1 VTAAGTSPIGASPW
15 IGATPVAS
23 TPVAATVTLVEGQ
36 TFALSWRNGDMD
48 GELPHGLFVMD
59 TRVLSSMALRLNGH
73 TTEALAVDADE
84 PGAATYVTRGR
95 PVQGQADADVLCVRR
110 RGIGAGMTEHLA
122 VTNHGLDDI
131 TVVVELVCDADFATL
146 FEVKE
151 RRVVRRGVHR
161 YEQGPSAI
169 RFEHEIDEHRRAVEI
184 SWSEGTVERDGV
196 SAEAPAPPAGSDGRG
211 RIRWTLRLPSRTTW
225 HVDLRIDVEVQGR
238 RLRHPAA
245 GAGAGGADTFD
256 AWRAGFPRLSS
267 DDLGLDRVVARTR
280 DDLGALRIVD
290 PEDPSVVIV
299 AAGAPW
305 FMTLFGRDSLIT
317 AWMTMLADPSLAR
330 GVLQTLARRQG
341 RRDDADTEEEP
352 GKILHEVRFDAAD
365 TLELG
370 GGTAYYGSVDATPLF
385 VMLLGELARWQPDDP
400 CIDELWPAADAAL
413 TWLATSGDRDGD
425 GFVEYQRRSAHG
437 LANQGWKDSWD
448 ALRWSDGSLVE
459 GPIALCEVQGYA
471 YAAQVAGARLARA
484 RGDDARAADLERRAA
499 DLRAHFNRA
508 FWLDDAADVAVA
520 LDGRKRPVDALAS
533 NVGHCLWTGIL
544 DEGRAANVA
553 RRLLSPGSFSGW
565 GIRTLDASMRAFNPV
580 SYHNGSVWPH
590 DNAICAAGLARYGF
604 HDQAHRVIRAQLDVA
619 THTGDRLPELF
630 AGFDRDEIRVPAAY
644 PASCSPQAWATA
656 SPLLWLATVLGLDP
670 DRPGL
675 VDPHLPPWLGEVVL
689 RGIEV
694 RGEHLDISVTGGRSR
709 VEPRHR

>member
-1 VTAAGTSPIGASPW
+1 VTTNGSPVTGSPW
-15 IGATPVAS
+15 TGATPVAS

-59 TRVLSSMALRLNGH
+59 TRVLSSLQLCLNGH
-73 TTEALAVDADE
+73 PTEALAVDADE
-84 PGAATYVTRGR
+84 PGSAAYVARGR
-95 PVQGQADADVLCVRR
+95 PVHGQADADVLCVRR
-110 RGIGAGMTEHLA
+110 RRIGAGMTEQVA
-122 VTNHGLDDI
+122 VTNHGLDEI
-131 TVVVELVCDADFATL
+131 AVVVELACDVDFATL

-161 YEQGPSAI
+161 YEERSTAI
-169 RFEHEIDEHRRAVEI
+169 RFEHEVDQHRRAVEI
-184 SWSEGTVERDGV
+184 SWTPGRIER
-196 SAEAPAPPAGSDGRG
+196 EEGSDGPPPTGDTGGRG
-211 RIRWTLRLPSRTTW
+211 RVRWALRLPSRATW
-225 HVDLRIDVEVQGR
+225 HVELRLDVYVQGE
-238 RLRHPAA
+238 RLRRPAL
-245 GAGAGGADTFD
+245 GAGASGTDGFD
-256 AWRAGFPRLSS
+256 AWRAGFPRVSS
-267 DDLGLDRVVARTR
+267 DDPVLDRVVARTR

-305 FMTLFGRDSLIT
+305 FMTLFGRDSLLT
-317 AWMTMLADPSLAR
+317 AWMTMPADPSLAR

-341 RRDDADTEEEP
+341 RRDDPETEEEL

-400 CIDELWPAADAAL
+400 CIDELWPAADAGL
-413 TWLATSGDRDGD
+413 RWIATAGDPDGD
-425 GFVEYQRRSAHG
+425 GFVEYRRRSQHG

-448 ALRWSDGSLVE
+448 ALRWSDGTLVD

-471 YAAQVAGARLARA
+471 YAAQEAGARLARQ
-484 RGDDARAADLERRAA
+484 RGDDARATELERRAA
-499 DLRAHFNRA
+499 DLRQRFNRD
-508 FWLDDAADVAVA
+508 FWLDDVGDVAVA
-520 LDGRKRPVDALAS
+520 LDGRKRPVDALTS
-533 NVGHCLWTGIL
+533 NPGHCLWTGIL
-544 DEGRAANVA
+544 DEGRAERVA
-553 RRLLSPGSFSGW
+553 RRLLSAGSFSGW

-590 DNAICAAGLARYGF
+590 DNALCAAGLARYGF
-604 HDQAHRVIRAQLDVA
+604 HDESHRVIRAQLDVA
-619 THTGDRLPELF
+619 ARTGDRLPELF
-630 AGFDRDEIRVPAAY
+630 AGFDRREIAVPASY

-656 SPLLWLATVLGLDP
+656 SPLLWLATVLGVDP

-675 VDPHLPPWLGEVVL
+675 VDPHLPAWLGEV
-689 RGIEV
+689 RV
-694 RGEHLDISVTGGRSR
+694 RGMEVHGERVDVRVTRDR
-709 VEPRHR
+709 AQVDTAR